1 MLEKFLNYI
10 GTLKL
15 IDKSDK
21 ILLTVSGG
29 IDSVTML
36 DLFKQTNIHF
46 AIAHCNFQ
54 LRGEEANADQQFV
67 EELAKSINKEFHTI
81 NFETEKY
88 AIEQKISIQMA
99 ARDLRYTWFKKIA
112 SENGLSKIA
121 IAHNSD
127 DVVETFLMNIARG
140 TGIKGLTGIAP
151 VKGNIIRP
159 LLFAPRKEI
168 TAYVKSNKLKYRE
181 DSSNAKTKYKRN
193 LTRHKIIPLFN
204 ELNPSFAE
212 TIIHETN
219 IFQSVNR
226 IYQNKLE
233 EIKNAAMHFDCK
245 IQRITIDIKSLLA
258 FHVDPP
264 IIYDLLYPYGYSFS
278 DVQEIFNSINRQP
291 GKRFIS
297 ENYILVKDRES
308 FIIEPKTELKS
319 NNCFII
325 GEPNC
330 NIEHPI
336 DLKINHLPNID
347 NFIIPK
353 NQNSIALDYEKVT
366 FPLVLRH
373 WQKGDY
379 FNPLG
384 SSGKK
389 KISDFFTD
397 KKIPLTEKNKIW
409 LLTSANQ
416 IIWIIG
422 YQIDNNVRITDK
434 TKSILLIEQI

>member
-10 GTLKL
+10 VTLKL

-36 DLFKQTNIHF
+36 DLFKQTDIHF

-67 EELAKSINKEFHTI
+67 KELAKSVNKEFYTI
-81 NFETEKY
+81 NFETEKF

-121 IAHNSD
+121 TAHNRD

-168 TAYVKSNKLKYRE
+168 TTYVKSNKLKYRE
-181 DSSNAKTKYKRN
+181 DSSNAQTKYKRN
-193 LTRHKIIPLFN
+193 LVRHKIIPLFN

-219 IFQSVNR
+219 IFQSVNL
-226 IYQNKLE
+226 IYQSKVE
-233 EIKNAAMHFDCK
+233 KIKNAAMHFDIK
-245 IQRITIDIKSLLA
+245 NHRITIDIKSLLA
-258 FHVDPP
+258 FQADTP
-264 IIYDLLYPYGYSFS
+264 ILYDLLYPYGYSFS
-278 DVQEIFNSINRQP
+278 DVQEIFNSINSQP
-291 GKRFIS
+291 GKQFIS
-297 ENYILVKDRES
+297 ENYILVKDRGS

-325 GEPNC
+325 EKPNC
-330 NIEHPI
+330 TIEQPI
-336 DLKINHLPNID
+336 GFKINHLTDIK
-347 NFIIPK
+347 NFVIPK
-353 NQNSIALDYEKVT
+353 NQNSIALDYEKVS

-373 WQKGDY
+373 WQKGDF

-409 LLTSANQ
+409 LLTSANR

-422 YQIDNNVRITDK
+422 YQIDNSVRITDK
-434 TKSILLIEQI
+434 TKSILLIERI